1 LRLSSAGLTEIST
14 SEAFR
19 HPSTW
24 VAVRPS
30 RARAA
35 LALWGVVVALVAVW
49 YLNHA
54 VKDVPFMSSRM
65 SEIQASI
72 EVLNRGGPPL
82 LGSDVPYHS
91 GIGVN
96 HLRPIGITDDQGIYV
111 WLPLLGHW
119 TGESDPAVLMK
130 WLYVGCFTLLVLV
143 YPLIFYELF
152 GSIAV
157 AVAAPLLVLW
167 KFDYAKGMDIYWIL
181 LWSMLLGL
189 PLVFAAL
196 RLWERRR
203 RVAIGLLVAAT
214 LVASFSTS
222 IRIHS
227 GLPIL
232 VAGLA
237 VALGAGGRWWRH
249 ETRRWVRPAVA
260 IVLVLSYLSIGTLTL
275 AGVRAY
281 RNHVIH
287 QPNFGSAYPNEHPFW
302 HNAYIGLGY
311 LPNRYGIAWN
321 DSVAVDAV
329 QREHPGTVFVS
340 HQYET
345 TLRHLYLRLFHHD
358 PGFVIRNFWLK
369 LRSIVTDALGRYL
382 WAFILFP
389 IALLFGRDRRAMTW
403 FLALSVPALLA
414 GALSPVLTIPERQ
427 YELAWLGTWGALW
440 LVALAWLVVAAEG
453 TLTRGPAIL
462 GRLPATGQTASA
474 RALVRD
480 VPLGRLGAAL
490 ALLVAV
496 LAVRHLVPVAPP
508 PNAFDTYN
516 AQQSQLGPSSA
527 SNLRSVSRWVFTGS
541 IPSGWQLAPGV
552 VSQPDG
558 GATYVRTT
566 MLPSA
571 PQLSGPSIRL
581 TPGRY
586 EIVAQ
591 GNVLVGGL
599 QLRAV
604 DARTGSTLGS
614 SLYSDLQI
622 FSSNP
627 MVVPFH
633 LTRSTSVRIVVA
645 SWSPFPNAC
654 AWVLQRVSV
663 ARS

>member
-1 LRLSSAGLTEIST
+1 
-14 SEAFR
+14 
-19 HPSTW
+19 
-24 VAVRPS
+24 
-30 RARAA
+30 
-35 LALWGVVVALVAVW
+35 
-49 YLNHA
+49 
-54 VKDVPFMSSRM
+54 MSSRM
-65 SEIQASI
+65 SEIQTSI
-72 EVLNRGGPPL
+72 DVLNRGGPPL
-82 LGSDVPYHS
+82 LGSDVPYHR
-91 GIGVN
+91 GIDVN

-143 YPLIFYELF
+143 YPLVFYEIF

-157 AVAAPLLVLW
+157 AAAAPLLALW

-196 RLWERRR
+196 RLWQRRR
-203 RVAIGLLVAAT
+203 GTAIGLLFSAM

-222 IRIHS
+222 IRIHA

-232 VAGLA
+232 AAGLA
-237 VALGAGGRWWRH
+237 VSLCAGGRWWRR

-260 IVLVLSYLSIGTLTL
+260 VLLVLSYLSIGTLTL

-321 DSVAVDAV
+321 DAVAADAV
-329 QREHPGTVFVS
+329 QRERPGTLFVS
-340 HQYET
+340 HQYEA

-358 PGFVIRNFWLK
+358 PGFVLRNFWIK
-369 LRSIVTDALGRYL
+369 LRSIVTDVLGRYL
-382 WAFILFP
+382 WAFVLFP
-389 IALLFGRDRRAMTW
+389 IALFFGRDRRAMIW

-414 GALSPVLTIPERQ
+414 GALSPVLTIPLQQ

-440 LVALAWLVVAAEG
+440 LVALGWLVVAAEG
-453 TLTRGPAIL
+453 TVARGPQVLA
-462 GRLPATGQTASA
+462 RLPATGQGAGA
-474 RALVRD
+474 RVRALAHD
-480 VPLGRLGAAL
+480 VPLGRLGIVV
-490 ALLVAV
+490 ALLIAV
-496 LAVRHLVPVAPP
+496 LAVRHFAPVAPP

-516 AQQSQLGPSSA
+516 AQQSELGPASA
-527 SNLRSVSRWVFTGS
+527 ANLPSISRWVFMGRV
-541 IPSGWQLAPGV
+541 PAGWELAPGV

-571 PQLSGPSIRL
+571 PQLSGPSVRL
-581 TPGRY
+581 SPGRY

-591 GNVLVGGL
+591 GSVLVGGL

-604 DARTGSTLGS
+604 DARTGSTLRS
-614 SLYSDLQI
+614 SLYSDLQV

-627 MVVPFH
+627 MVVPFR
-633 LTRSTSVRIVVA
+633 LTRSSSVRIVLA

-654 AWVLQRVSV
+654 AWVLQRVSL